1 MKAGKCRIIE
11 FIKAVLA
18 DSAVKREKT
27 VSGRGGRIEPEFT
40 AAEEGHRRCGGGAG
54 EAMELERSCGDEGSV
69 ITSAGRSQEARRT
82 SRTRTV
88 PAGRDKTV
96 EASADGGGKGRSS
109 LLGASMEAGASRSS
123 RLYQRLMAAM

>member
-11 FIKAVLA
+11 FIEAVLA

-54 EAMELERSCGDEGSV
+54 EAMELERQLRRRRVGDHL
-69 ITSAGRSQEARRT
+69 GRTQ
-82 SRTRTV
+82 
-88 PAGRDKTV
+88 PGGKTHLQN
-96 EASADGGGKGRSS
+96 ADGPGWWAQAWRRGLR
-109 LLGASMEAGASRSS
+109 EAVGCTSG
-123 RLYQRLMAAM
+123 